1 MSNEEQHEMLVEI
14 LGKLIDVLSADE
26 LSLVAYHLGI
36 KISEFYPVSDG
47 ADLFNEQTRLAA

>member
-1 MSNEEQHEMLVEI
+1 MTHEQQHEMLVEI

-36 KISEFYPVSDG
+36 KISEFYQVSD
-47 ADLFNEQTRLAA
+47 

>member
-1 MSNEEQHEMLVEI
+1 MTHEQQHEMLVEI

-36 KISEFYPVSDG
+36 KISEFYPVPDS
-47 ADLFNEQTRLAA
+47 DLFNEQTRLAA

>member
-1 MSNEEQHEMLVEI
+1 MNHEQQHEMLVEI

-36 KISEFYPVSDG
+36 KISEFYPVSD
-47 ADLFNEQTRLAA
+47 ADLFNEQERLAA